1 MSSKQIAIFSW
12 SIPQGGLPKV
22 MLKEY
27 YHFKKR
33 NISAIVLTQN
43 IIPEA
48 YISEFRNIGSENC
61 VVVTPNTK
69 CRKKDISDFLPGV
82 KVSMNGSILRNAI
95 SLDRYLKERDFS
107 VIIAHQLLSAYIL
120 MPYCVMHRK
129 PFVLVL
135 HDNPFL
141 FMKKKNLKRMSLIR
155 RFEATLVYL
164 LSNIVIFASKLT
176 VCTTPQIK
184 EEVESN
190 LRIHKALLVAE
201 YGIDT
206 FPVVVSGDRRIILTV
221 SKWSEFR
228 NPTAYLDLL
237 ELLPTKLSLFMVGR
251 WDTEV
256 ELERFRAELRG
267 RALGE
272 RLILKDNVSEQELS
286 HLYDETRV
294 FVRLGFNENGTG
306 QAILEAIGHGC
317 PVVISR
323 GLGASNMVQDGETGF
338 LVDENNLAD
347 VADKIVTIFSNDEI
361 VERMSK
367 HAYQVAERHSWQIYL
382 ETISA
387 LTE

>member
-120 MPYCVMHRK
+120 MPYCIMHRK
-129 PFVLVL
+129 PFVLIL

-141 FMKKKNLKRMSLIR
+141 FMKEKNLKKMSIIR

-164 LSNIVIFASKLT
+164 LSNIVILASKST

-190 LRIHKALLVAE
+190 LKIHKVLLVA
-201 YGIDT
+201 
-206 FPVVVSGDRRIILTV
+206 
-221 SKWSEFR
+221 
-228 NPTAYLDLL
+228 
-237 ELLPTKLSLFMVGR
+237 
-251 WDTEV
+251 
-256 ELERFRAELRG
+256 
-267 RALGE
+267 
-272 RLILKDNVSEQELS
+272 
-286 HLYDETRV
+286 
-294 FVRLGFNENGTG
+294 
-306 QAILEAIGHGC
+306 
-317 PVVISR
+317 
-323 GLGASNMVQDGETGF
+323 
-338 LVDENNLAD
+338 
-347 VADKIVTIFSNDEI
+347 
-361 VERMSK
+361 
-367 HAYQVAERHSWQIYL
+367 
-382 ETISA
+382 
-387 LTE
+387 

>member
-1 MSSKQIAIFSW
+1 
-12 SIPQGGLPKV
+12 
-22 MLKEY
+22 
-27 YHFKKR
+27 
-33 NISAIVLTQN
+33 
-43 IIPEA
+43 
-48 YISEFRNIGSENC
+48 
-61 VVVTPNTK
+61 
-69 CRKKDISDFLPGV
+69 
-82 KVSMNGSILRNAI
+82 
-95 SLDRYLKERDFS
+95 
-107 VIIAHQLLSAYIL
+107 